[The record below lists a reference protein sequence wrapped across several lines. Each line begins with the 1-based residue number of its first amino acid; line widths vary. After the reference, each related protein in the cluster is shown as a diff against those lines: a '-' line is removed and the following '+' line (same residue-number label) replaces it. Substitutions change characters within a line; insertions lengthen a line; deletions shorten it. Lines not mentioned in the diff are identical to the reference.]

1 MVSYTFPVEAL
12 KRHTWL
18 KITCSGSA
26 SHVTLIDPF
35 TCPELREFCDPR
47 RVLISCWQFTG
58 SIGCR
63 HLRWLVLSLNLWKS
77 VKTFPQRSLHFWQP
91 LSGMGESSREVVGRI
106 WKLSCPHGVHVFPQ
120 VKQIEC
126 RKSFQR
132 PTSSNRQPSIS
143 VSASFDGE
151 RRKVWPYQLL
161 WRAAWDWSCNIF
173 GKSNSASDFDFSWMQ
188 RKFSQ
193 NSDVFGMFCKLPL
206 PVAAAAI
213 SKEIRG
219 MWPGVKRHVK
229 GFSFHVFR
237 SDQTLSCCWK
247 SNISQG

>member
-1 MVSYTFPVEAL
+1 MAGSFAESVEECEDIPAEKPAL
-12 KRHTWL
+12 LTAPFRHGEFLSRGGGWSDL
-18 KITCSGSA
+18 K
-26 SHVTLIDPF
+26 
-35 TCPELREFCDPR
+35 
-47 RVLISCWQFTG
+47 
-58 SIGCR
+58 
-63 HLRWLVLSLNLWKS
+63 
-77 VKTFPQRSLHFWQP
+77 
-91 LSGMGESSREVVGRI
+91 VV
-106 WKLSCPHGVHVFPQ
+106 SCPHGVHVFPQ

-193 NSDVFGMFCKLPL
+193 NCDVIGMFCKLPL

-237 SDQTLSCCWK
+237 SDRMLSCCWK
-247 SNISQG
+247 SNILQGYGFFFKEIYAFNF